1 MKATKSIQRTR
12 NMKKRPRTYRDLFLL
27 VIRLIRNSSPDYV
40 HR

>member
-12 NMKKRPRTYRDLFLL
+12 NMKKRPHTYRDLLLL